1 MKEIQKERKQ
11 ESIEDEQV
19 IQKLNENTMRGSLVG
34 RLILKTQEYEELMKE
49 RIEKRMEWMMSI

>member
-49 RIEKRMEWMMSI
+49 RIEKRME